1 LSVSARL
8 SRKLPVVDVVGL
20 RVETVVERIG
30 IQLQRQA
37 QRLTLV
43 TLQTQTCTQVMTQMV
58 VVPGQGDTLRGNA
71 QILQLVV
78 VPRIV
83 QAYAT

>member
-1 LSVSARL
+1 
-8 SRKLPVVDVVGL
+8 
-20 RVETVVERIG
+20 
-30 IQLQRQA
+30 
-37 QRLTLV
+37 
-43 TLQTQTCTQVMTQMV
+43 MTQMV
-58 VVPGQGDTLRGNA
+58 VVPGQGDTLWGNA